1 MSIESIV
8 ACRLNN
14 NSYTLWRWGM
24 DINVEAI
31 QGWFS
36 LYAPN
41 IIGAILIFIVGK
53 WLSHR
58 IANLLSRIMER
69 RNVDLALVHFLTNL
83 IYYTLLVLVVVAAAG
98 RLGINTTSFLTI
110 IGAAG
115 LAVGLALKDSLS
127 NFAAGV
133 MLVLFK
139 PFTIGDVVSAAGITA
154 KVEKITI
161 FNTLFCSADNQ
172 LIIVPNNKI
181 ISDIITNI
189 NAKDTRR
196 IDLTVGISY
205 SDDMANTKE
214 ILEQLARDDDRILQD
229 PAPTVAVAE
238 LADSSVNLVF
248 RPWVKTAD
256 YWAVRF
262 DLTEKIKNRLDEA
275 GISIPFPQQD
285 VHLFVEKEE
294 AAEVMQ

>member
-1 MSIESIV
+1 MM
-8 ACRLNN
+8 N
-14 NSYTLWRWGM
+14 
-24 DINVEAI
+24 INVDAV
-31 QGWFS
+31 WLWLSAYS
-36 LYAPN
+36 LN
-41 IIGAILIFIVGK
+41 IIGAVLIFIVGK
-53 WLSHR
+53 WLSRR
-58 IANLLSRIMER
+58 IANILAKILAKN
-69 RNVDLALVHFLTNL
+69 NVDQTLVNFLANLT
-83 IYYTLLVLVVVAAAG
+83 YYTLLILVIVAAAG

-133 MLVLFK
+133 MLVLFR
-139 PFTIGDVVSAAGITA
+139 PFAIGDVVSVAGITA
-154 KVEKITI
+154 KVENINI
-161 FNTLFCSADNQ
+161 FNTHFCSPDNQ

-189 NAKDTRR
+189 NAKNTRR
-196 IDLTVGISY
+196 IDLVVGISY
-205 SDDMANTKE
+205 SDDMARTRE
-214 ILEQLARDDDRILQD
+214 ILAGLAKDDSRVLTD
-229 PAPTVAVAE
+229 PAPTIAVAE

-256 YWAVRF
+256 YWDVRF
-262 DLTEKIKNRLDEA
+262 DLTEKIKNALDAA

-294 AAEVMQ
+294 AAKVM

>member
-1 MSIESIV
+1 M
-8 ACRLNN
+8 NF
-14 NSYTLWRWGM
+14 
-24 DINVEAI
+24 NVDAV
-31 QGWFS
+31 WS
-36 LYAPN
+36 WVSAYSVN

-53 WLSHR
+53 WLARR
-58 IANLLSRIMER
+58 IANLLAKLLEKN
-69 RNVDLALVHFLTNL
+69 NVEVTLINFMTSLAYYALV
-83 IYYTLLVLVVVAAAG
+83 VLVVVAAAG
-98 RLGINTTSFLTI
+98 RLGINTASFLTI

-133 MLVLFK
+133 MLVLFR
-139 PFTIGDVVSAAGITA
+139 PFTIGDVVSTAGITA

-161 FNTLFCSADNQ
+161 FNTLFCSPDNQ

-205 SDDMANTKE
+205 TDDMEKTR
-214 ILEQLARDDDRILQD
+214 QILQKLAGEESRVLTD

-248 RPWVKTAD
+248 RPWVKTSD
-256 YWAVRF
+256 YWDVRF

-285 VHLFVEKEE
+285 VHLFVKKEE
-294 AAEVMQ
+294 TAQAA

>member
-1 MSIESIV
+1 
-8 ACRLNN
+8 
-14 NSYTLWRWGM
+14 M
-24 DINVEAI
+24 DINVDAI
-31 QGWFS
+31 QGWIAV
-36 LYAPN
+36 YAIN
-41 IIGAILIFIVGK
+41 IIGALLIFIVGK
-53 WLSHR
+53 WLARR
-58 IANLLSRIMER
+58 IADLFAKLLEKN
-69 RNVDLALVHFLTNL
+69 NVDLTLVNFLKNL
-83 IYYTLLVLVVVAAAG
+83 TYYILVVLVVVAAIG
-98 RLGINTTSFLTI
+98 RLGVNTTSFLTI
-110 IGAAG
+110 IGDAG
-115 LAVGLALKDSLS
+115 LAIGLALKDSLS

-133 MLVLFK
+133 MLVLFR
-139 PFTIGDVVSAAGITA
+139 PFTIGDVVSTAGITA

-161 FNTLFCSADNQ
+161 FNTLFCTGDNQ
-172 LIIVPNNKI
+172 LVIVPNNKI

-196 IDLTVGISY
+196 IDLVVGIGY
-205 SDDMANTKE
+205 SDDMAKTKD
-214 ILEQLARDDDRILQD
+214 ILERLAQEDSRILTD

-262 DLTEKIKNRLDEA
+262 DLTENIKNALDKA

-294 AAEVMQ
+294 AAQVTQ

>member
-1 MSIESIV
+1 M
-8 ACRLNN
+8 NF
-14 NSYTLWRWGM
+14 
-24 DINVEAI
+24 NVEAF
-31 QGWFS
+31 WNWVSMYS
-36 LYAPN
+36 LN
-41 IIGAILIFIVGK
+41 IIGAILIFLVGK
-53 WLSHR
+53 WLARR
-58 IANLLSRIMER
+58 ISNLLSKLLER
-69 RNVDLALVHFLTNL
+69 NNIDLTLVHFLTNL
-83 IYYTLLVLVVVAAAG
+83 TYYSLIVLVVVAAAG

-133 MLVLFK
+133 MLVLFR
-139 PFTIGDVVSAAGITA
+139 PFTVGDVVSTAGITA

-161 FNTLFCSADNQ
+161 FNTLFCSPDNQ
-172 LIIVPNNKI
+172 LIVVPNNKI

-205 SDDMANTKE
+205 SDDMAKTKD
-214 ILEQLARDDDRILQD
+214 ILERLAKEESRILAD

-256 YWAVRF
+256 YWDVRF
-262 DLTEKIKNRLDEA
+262 GLTERIKNSLDEA

-285 VHLFVEKEE
+285 VHLFVEKQE
-294 AAEVMQ
+294 AAQSM

>member
-1 MSIESIV
+1 
-8 ACRLNN
+8 
-14 NSYTLWRWGM
+14 M
-24 DINVEAI
+24 DINIDAI
-31 QGWFS
+31 AGWIS
-36 LYAPN
+36 LYAFN
-41 IIGAILIFIVGK
+41 VIGALLIFIVGK
-53 WLSHR
+53 WLARR
-58 IANLLSRIMER
+58 IADLLAKLMEKNDVDATLVNFLRNL
-69 RNVDLALVHFLTNL
+69 A
-83 IYYTLLVLVVVAAAG
+83 YYTMVVLVVVAAVG
-98 RLGINTTSFLTI
+98 RLGVNTTSFLTI

-133 MLVLFK
+133 MLVLFR
-139 PFTIGDVVSAAGITA
+139 PFTIGDVVSTAGITA

-161 FNTLFCSADNQ
+161 FNTLFCTPDNQ
-172 LIIVPNNKI
+172 LVIVPNNKI

-196 IDLTVGISY
+196 IDLVVGISY
-205 SDDMANTKE
+205 TDDMIQTKD
-214 ILEQLARDDDRILQD
+214 ILEGLAKADTRILTD
-229 PAPTVAVAE
+229 PATTIAVAE

-248 RPWVKTAD
+248 RPWVKTDD

-262 DLTEKIKNRLDEA
+262 DLTESIKNALDEA

-294 AAEVMQ
+294 TAQVM

>member
-1 MSIESIV
+1 M
-8 ACRLNN
+8 
-14 NSYTLWRWGM
+14 M
-24 DINVEAI
+24 DINVDAI
-31 QGWFS
+31 QGWIS
-36 LYAPN
+36 VYAIN
-41 IIGAILIFIVGK
+41 IIGALLIFLVGK
-53 WLSHR
+53 WLAR
-58 IANLLSRIMER
+58 KIANLLAKLMEKSD
-69 RNVDLALVHFLTNL
+69 VDATLVNFLKNLA
-83 IYYTLLVLVVVAAAG
+83 YYTMVVLVVVAAVG
-98 RLGINTTSFLTI
+98 RLGVNTTSFLTI

-139 PFTIGDVVSAAGITA
+139 PFTIGDVVSTAGITA

-161 FNTLFCSADNQ
+161 FNTLFCTADNQ
-172 LIIVPNNKI
+172 LVIVPNNKI

-196 IDLTVGISY
+196 IDLVVGISY
-205 SDDMANTKE
+205 TDDMVQTKD
-214 ILEQLARDDDRILQD
+214 ILEGLAKADTRILTD
-229 PAPTVAVAE
+229 PATTIAVAE

-248 RPWVKTAD
+248 RPWVKTDD

-262 DLTEKIKNRLDEA
+262 DLTENIKNALDEA

-285 VHLFVEKEE
+285 VHLFVEKEKV
-294 AAEVMQ
+294 AQVM

>member
-1 MSIESIV
+1 M
-8 ACRLNN
+8 N
-14 NSYTLWRWGM
+14 
-24 DINVEAI
+24 INVDAI
-31 QGWFS
+31 VGWGS
-36 LYAPN
+36 IYAIN
-41 IIGAILIFIVGK
+41 IIGALLIFIIGK
-53 WLSHR
+53 WLARR
-58 IANLLSRIMER
+58 IADLLATLMKKN
-69 RNVDLALVHFLTNL
+69 NVDLTLVNFLKNL
-83 IYYTLLVLVVVAAAG
+83 TYYILVVLVVVAAVG
-98 RLGINTTSFLTI
+98 RLGVNTTSFLTI

-115 LAVGLALKDSLS
+115 LAIGLALKDSLS

-133 MLVLFK
+133 MLVLFR
-139 PFTIGDVVSAAGITA
+139 PFTIGDVVSTAGITA

-161 FNTLFCSADNQ
+161 FNTLFCTADNQ
-172 LIIVPNNKI
+172 LVIVPNNKI

-196 IDLTVGISY
+196 IDLVVGISY
-205 SDDMANTKE
+205 TDDMVQTKG
-214 ILEQLARDDDRILQD
+214 ILERLAKEDSRVLTD
-229 PAPTVAVAE
+229 PETTVAVAE

-262 DLTEKIKNRLDEA
+262 DLTENIKNALDEA

-294 AAEVMQ
+294 AAKVM

>member
-1 MSIESIV
+1 MNFD
-8 ACRLNN
+8 LNAVW
-14 NSYTLWRWGM
+14 LW
-24 DINVEAI
+24 VSAY
-31 QGWFS
+31 S
-36 LYAPN
+36 LN

-53 WLSHR
+53 WLSRR
-58 IANLLSRIMER
+58 IANLLAKILAKN
-69 RNVDLALVHFLTNL
+69 NVDQTLINFLANLT
-83 IYYTLLVLVVVAAAG
+83 YYTLVVLVVVAAAG

-133 MLVLFK
+133 MLVLFR
-139 PFTIGDVVSAAGITA
+139 PFAIGDVVSVAGITA
-154 KVEKITI
+154 KVENINI
-161 FNTLFCSADNQ
+161 FNTHFCSPDNQ

-189 NAKDTRR
+189 NTKATRR
-196 IDLTVGISY
+196 VDLVVGISY
-205 SDDMANTKE
+205 GDDMAQTKE
-214 ILEQLARDDDRILQD
+214 ILSGLAKADSRILTD
-229 PAPTVAVAE
+229 PAPTIAVAE

-256 YWAVRF
+256 YWDVKF
-262 DLTEKIKNRLDEA
+262 ELTEKIKNALDEA
-275 GISIPFPQQD
+275 DISIPFPQQD

-294 AAEVMQ
+294 SAKAA

>member
-1 MSIESIV
+1 MV
-8 ACRLNN
+8 
-14 NSYTLWRWGM
+14 
-24 DINVEAI
+24 INVEAI
-31 QGWFS
+31 QGWIS
-36 LYAPN
+36 LYALN
-41 IIGAILIFIVGK
+41 IIGALLIFIVGK
-53 WLSHR
+53 WLARH
-58 IANLLSRIMER
+58 IAKLTAKLMEKN
-69 RNVDLALVHFLTNL
+69 NVDLTLVSFLKNL
-83 IYYTLLVLVVVAAAG
+83 IYYTLVILVVVAAVG
-98 RLGINTTSFLTI
+98 RLGVNTTSFLTI

-115 LAVGLALKDSLS
+115 LAIGLALKDSLS

-133 MLVLFK
+133 MLVLFR
-139 PFTIGDVVSAAGITA
+139 PFTIGDVVSTAGITA

-161 FNTLFCSADNQ
+161 FNTLFCTPDNQ
-172 LIIVPNNKI
+172 LVIVPNNKI

-196 IDLTVGISY
+196 IDLVVGISY
-205 SDDMANTKE
+205 TDDMVKTKA
-214 ILEQLARDDDRILQD
+214 ILERLAQDDSRVLTD

-262 DLTEKIKNRLDEA
+262 DLTENIKNALDEA

-294 AAEVMQ
+294 AAQVM

>member
-1 MSIESIV
+1 
-8 ACRLNN
+8 
-14 NSYTLWRWGM
+14 M
-24 DINVEAI
+24 DINVDSI
-31 QGWFS
+31 QGWIS
-36 LYAPN
+36 LYAIN

-53 WLSHR
+53 WLSRR
-58 IANLLSRIMER
+58 IANLLAKIMEKN
-69 RNVDLALVHFLTNL
+69 NVDPTLVNFLTNL
-83 IYYTLLVLVVVAAAG
+83 TYYTLVVLVIIAAAG
-98 RLGINTTSFLTI
+98 KLGINTTSFLTI

-133 MLVLFK
+133 MLVMFR
-139 PFTIGDVVSAAGITA
+139 PFTIGDVVSTAGITA

-161 FNTLFCSADNQ
+161 FNTLFCTPDNQ
-172 LIIVPNNKI
+172 LVIVPNNKI

-196 IDLTVGISY
+196 VDFVVGISY
-205 SDDMANTKE
+205 SDDMEQTKE
-214 ILEQLARDDDRILQD
+214 ILERLAQEDNRVLKD
-229 PAPTVAVAE
+229 PATTIAVAE

-256 YWAVRF
+256 YWDVKFA
-262 DLTEKIKNRLDEA
+262 LTERIKNALDEA

-285 VHLFVEKEE
+285 VHLFVDKED
-294 AAEVMQ
+294 AAQVM

>member
-1 MSIESIV
+1 MK
-8 ACRLNN
+8 
-14 NSYTLWRWGM
+14 
-24 DINVEAI
+24 INPEAVWVWI
-31 QGWFS
+31 TAYS
-36 LYAPN
+36 VN

-53 WLSHR
+53 WLAR
-58 IANLLSRIMER
+58 WITNLLSKLLKKK
-69 RNVDLALVHFLTNL
+69 NVEPTLVNFLTSL
-83 IYYTLLVLVVVAAAG
+83 FYYTLIVLVVVAAAG

-133 MLVLFK
+133 MLVLFR
-139 PFTIGDVVSAAGITA
+139 PFAIGDVVSTAGITA

-161 FNTLFCSADNQ
+161 FNTLFCSPDNQ

-196 IDLTVGISY
+196 IDLVVGISY
-205 SDDMANTKE
+205 SDDMAQTRN
-214 ILEQLARDDDRILQD
+214 ILKGLAEADSRILTD
-229 PAPTVAVAE
+229 PAPTIAVAE

-248 RPWVKTAD
+248 RPWVKTGD
-256 YWAVRF
+256 YWDVRF
-262 DLTEKIKNRLDEA
+262 DLTEKIKISLDAA
-275 GISIPFPQQD
+275 GISIPYPQQD
-285 VHLFVEKEE
+285 VHLFVEKKEVAE
-294 AAEVMQ
+294 AA

>member
-1 MSIESIV
+1 M
-8 ACRLNN
+8 N
-14 NSYTLWRWGM
+14 
-24 DINVEAI
+24 INVDAVWSWI
-31 QGWFS
+31 SAYS
-36 LYAPN
+36 LN

-53 WLSHR
+53 WLSRR
-58 IANLLSRIMER
+58 IANILSKVLVKN
-69 RNVDLALVHFLTNL
+69 NVDQTLVNFLGNL
-83 IYYTLLVLVVVAAAG
+83 TYYTLLVLVIVAAAG

-133 MLVLFK
+133 MLVLFR
-139 PFTIGDVVSAAGITA
+139 PFAIGDVVSVAGITA
-154 KVEKITI
+154 KVENINI
-161 FNTLFCSADNQ
+161 FNTHFCSPDNQ

-189 NAKDTRR
+189 NVKDTRR
-196 IDLTVGISY
+196 IDLVVGISY
-205 SDDMANTKE
+205 SDDMAKTKE
-214 ILEQLARDDDRILQD
+214 ILAELAKEDSRVLAD
-229 PAPTVAVAE
+229 PEPTVAVAE

-256 YWAVRF
+256 YWDVRF
-262 DLTEKIKNRLDEA
+262 DLTEKIKNALDEA

-294 AAEVMQ
+294 AAKVI

>member
-1 MSIESIV
+1 M
-8 ACRLNN
+8 N
-14 NSYTLWRWGM
+14 
-24 DINVEAI
+24 INVDAVW
-31 QGWFS
+31 QWVSMYS
-36 LYAPN
+36 LN

-53 WLSHR
+53 WLARR
-58 IANLLSRIMER
+58 ISKLLTRLLER
-69 RNVDLALVHFLTNL
+69 NNVDLTLVNFLSNL
-83 IYYTLLVLVVVAAAG
+83 TYYTLIILVVVAAAG
-98 RLGINTTSFLTI
+98 RLGINTASFLTI

-133 MLVLFK
+133 MLVLFR
-139 PFTIGDVVSAAGITA
+139 PFTIGDVVSTAGITA

-161 FNTLFCSADNQ
+161 FNTLFCSPDNQ

-196 IDLTVGISY
+196 VDLTVGISY
-205 SDDMANTKE
+205 SDDMARSKE
-214 ILEQLARDDDRILQD
+214 ILDRLAKEDSRILAD
-229 PAPTVAVAE
+229 PAPQVAVAE

-256 YWAVRF
+256 YWNVKF
-262 DLTEKIKNRLDEA
+262 DLTERIKNALDEA

-294 AAEVMQ
+294 AAQLM

>member
-1 MSIESIV
+1 
-8 ACRLNN
+8 
-14 NSYTLWRWGM
+14 M
-24 DINVEAI
+24 DINVDAL
-31 QGWFS
+31 WSWVSAYS
-36 LYAPN
+36 LN
-41 IIGAILIFIVGK
+41 IIGALLIFIVGK
-53 WLSHR
+53 WLARR
-58 IANLLSRIMER
+58 ISNLLAKLLEK
-69 RNVDLALVHFLTNL
+69 NNFDLALVSFLTHL
-83 IYYTLLVLVVVAAAG
+83 TYYALVVLAVVAAAG
-98 RLGINTTSFLTI
+98 RLGINTTSFLTV

-133 MLVLFK
+133 MIVLFR
-139 PFTIGDVVSAAGITA
+139 PFTIGDVVSTAGITA

-161 FNTLFCSADNQ
+161 FNTHFCSPDNQ

-181 ISDIITNI
+181 IADIITNI

-205 SDDMANTKE
+205 SDDMAETKE
-214 ILEQLARDDDRILQD
+214 ILARLAKEDSRILAD
-229 PAPTVAVAE
+229 PAPFIAVAE

-256 YWAVRF
+256 YWDVRF

-294 AAEVMQ
+294 AAQVM

>member
-1 MSIESIV
+1 
-8 ACRLNN
+8 
-14 NSYTLWRWGM
+14 M
-24 DINVEAI
+24 DINVDAI
-31 QGWFS
+31 QGWIS
-36 LYAPN
+36 IYAVN
-41 IIGAILIFIVGK
+41 IIGALLIFIVGK
-53 WLSHR
+53 WLSR
-58 IANLLSRIMER
+58 RLADFIAKLLEKN
-69 RNVDLALVHFLTNL
+69 NVDLTLVNFLKNL
-83 IYYTLLVLVVVAAAG
+83 IYYTFVVLVVVAAVG
-98 RLGINTTSFLTI
+98 RLGVNTTSFLTI

-133 MLVLFK
+133 MLVLFR
-139 PFTIGDVVSAAGITA
+139 PFTIGDVVSTAGITA

-161 FNTLFCSADNQ
+161 FNTFFCTGDNQ
-172 LIIVPNNKI
+172 MVIVPNNKI

-196 IDLTVGISY
+196 IDLVVGIGY
-205 SDDMANTKE
+205 SDDMAKTKD
-214 ILEQLARDDDRILQD
+214 ILERLAQEDPRILTD
-229 PAPTVAVAE
+229 PAPAVAVAE

-262 DLTEKIKNRLDEA
+262 DLTEGIKNALDEA
-275 GISIPFPQQD
+275 GISIPYPQQD

-294 AAEVMQ
+294 ATQVM

>member
-1 MSIESIV
+1 
-8 ACRLNN
+8 
-14 NSYTLWRWGM
+14 M
-24 DINVEAI
+24 DINVDVV
-31 QGWFS
+31 WS
-36 LYAPN
+36 LVSVYSLN

-53 WLSHR
+53 WVARR
-58 IANLLSRIMER
+58 ISNLLARLLGKH
-69 RNVDLALVHFLTNL
+69 NFDPALVSFLTNMSYYAL
-83 IYYTLLVLVVVAAAG
+83 IVLVVVAAAG
-98 RLGINTTSFLTI
+98 RLGINTASFLTV

-133 MLVLFK
+133 MLVLFR
-139 PFTIGDVVSAAGITA
+139 PFTIGDVVSTAGITA

-161 FNTLFCSADNQ
+161 FNTLFCSPDNQ
-172 LIIVPNNKI
+172 LIIVPNSKI

-189 NAKDTRR
+189 NAKETRR
-196 IDLTVGISY
+196 VDLIVGISY
-205 SDDMANTKE
+205 SDDMTKTKE
-214 ILEQLARDDDRILQD
+214 ILDRLAKEDSRILAD
-229 PAPTVAVAE
+229 PAPTIAVAE

-256 YWAVRF
+256 YWNVRF

-275 GISIPFPQQD
+275 GISIPFPQRD

-294 AAEVMQ
+294 AVQVM

>member
-1 MSIESIV
+1 M
-8 ACRLNN
+8 NF
-14 NSYTLWRWGM
+14 
-24 DINVEAI
+24 NVDAV
-31 QGWFS
+31 WS
-36 LYAPN
+36 WVSAYSVN

-53 WLSHR
+53 WLARR
-58 IANLLSRIMER
+58 IANLLAKLLEKN
-69 RNVDLALVHFLTNL
+69 NVELTLINFMTSLAYYALV
-83 IYYTLLVLVVVAAAG
+83 VLVVVAAAG
-98 RLGINTTSFLTI
+98 RLGINTASFLTI

-133 MLVLFK
+133 MLVLFR
-139 PFTIGDVVSAAGITA
+139 PFTIGDVVSTAGITA

-161 FNTLFCSADNQ
+161 FSTLFCSPDNQ

-205 SDDMANTKE
+205 TDDMEKTRQ
-214 ILEQLARDDDRILQD
+214 ILEKLAGENSRVLTD

-248 RPWVKTAD
+248 RPWVKTSD
-256 YWAVRF
+256 YWDVRF

-285 VHLFVEKEE
+285 VHLFVKKEE
-294 AAEVMQ
+294 TAQAA

>member
-1 MSIESIV
+1 M
-8 ACRLNN
+8 NF
-14 NSYTLWRWGM
+14 
-24 DINVEAI
+24 NVEAF
-31 QGWFS
+31 WNWVSMYS
-36 LYAPN
+36 LN
-41 IIGAILIFIVGK
+41 IIGAILIFLVGK
-53 WLSHR
+53 WLARR
-58 IANLLSRIMER
+58 ISNLLSKLLER
-69 RNVDLALVHFLTNL
+69 NNIDLTLVHFLTNL
-83 IYYTLLVLVVVAAAG
+83 TYYSLIVLVVVAAAG

-133 MLVLFK
+133 MLVLFR
-139 PFTIGDVVSAAGITA
+139 PFTVGDVVSTAGITA

-161 FNTLFCSADNQ
+161 FNTLFCSPDNQ

-205 SDDMANTKE
+205 SDDMAKTKD
-214 ILEQLARDDDRILQD
+214 ILERLAKEESRILAD

-256 YWAVRF
+256 YWDVRF
-262 DLTEKIKNRLDEA
+262 GLTERIKNSLDEA

-285 VHLFVEKEE
+285 VHLFVEKQE
-294 AAEVMQ
+294 AAQSM

>member
-1 MSIESIV
+1 
-8 ACRLNN
+8 
-14 NSYTLWRWGM
+14 M
-24 DINVEAI
+24 DINVDSI
-31 QGWFS
+31 QGWIS
-36 LYAPN
+36 LYAIN

-53 WLSHR
+53 WLSRR
-58 IANLLSRIMER
+58 IANLLAKIMEKN
-69 RNVDLALVHFLTNL
+69 NVDPTLVNFLTNL
-83 IYYTLLVLVVVAAAG
+83 TYYTLVVLVVIAAAG
-98 RLGINTTSFLTI
+98 KLGINTTSFLTI

-133 MLVLFK
+133 MLVMFR
-139 PFTIGDVVSAAGITA
+139 PFTIGDVVSTAGITA

-161 FNTLFCSADNQ
+161 FNTLFCTPDNQ
-172 LIIVPNNKI
+172 LVIVPNNKI

-196 IDLTVGISY
+196 VDLVVGISY
-205 SDDMANTKE
+205 SDDMEQTKE
-214 ILEQLARDDDRILQD
+214 ILERLAQEDERVLKD
-229 PAPTVAVAE
+229 PATTIAVAE

-256 YWAVRF
+256 YWDVKFA
-262 DLTEKIKNRLDEA
+262 LTERIKNALDEA

-285 VHLFVEKEE
+285 VHLFVDKED
-294 AAEVMQ
+294 AAPVM

>member
-1 MSIESIV
+1 MM
-8 ACRLNN
+8 N
-14 NSYTLWRWGM
+14 
-24 DINVEAI
+24 INVDAV
-31 QGWFS
+31 WLWLSAYS
-36 LYAPN
+36 LN

-53 WLSHR
+53 WLARR
-58 IANLLSRIMER
+58 IANILAKILAK
-69 RNVDLALVHFLTNL
+69 NDVDQTLVNFLANLT
-83 IYYTLLVLVVVAAAG
+83 YYTLLVLVIVAAAG
-98 RLGINTTSFLTI
+98 RIGINTTSFLTI

-133 MLVLFK
+133 MLVLFR
-139 PFTIGDVVSAAGITA
+139 PFAIGDVVSVAGITA
-154 KVEKITI
+154 KVENINI
-161 FNTLFCSADNQ
+161 FNTHFCSPDNQ

-196 IDLTVGISY
+196 IDLVVGISY
-205 SDDMANTKE
+205 SDDMARTRE
-214 ILEQLARDDDRILQD
+214 ILAGLAKEDSRVLTD
-229 PAPTVAVAE
+229 PAPTIAVAE

-256 YWAVRF
+256 YWDVRF
-262 DLTEKIKNRLDEA
+262 DLTEKIKNALDAA

-294 AAEVMQ
+294 AAKVM